1 MKTPFSEL
9 LSSII
14 SQSEV
19 SKNEMIRACDI
30 DRSSFFKFLS
40 GSRVPTAQQ
49 LNTICS
55 KLQFSPDEEKALRL
69 EYARV
74 TQGEKAVRSKDRIA
88 ALLWKLEE
96 TDDLDAFP
104 LSNAREAVISDKIE
118 TVTAGEGNV
127 MDLLTGLI
135 LREADRSTLQQAGA
149 EASAA
154 KGTSEIDLFLPPQA
168 EELFRWLIGFMRSE
182 NGALVKIQHLI
193 ELPSR
198 NAEAEQ
204 MVMDRL
210 RFALIASTVN
220 SDAYTGYYYY
230 TNTLAGSCVGVF
242 YPYYMITK
250 HYVVLMNGR
259 MNRAVVL
266 TDPGCCADYRNSFLT
281 ALNSTLPIVKTVSAK
296 ELPAELVSPILYRYG
311 CRRMSDKPFKDDA
324 VVYASPSG
332 IRDYLEGLSDRNA
345 EDAAPGNDRSSTQEK
360 IRILKE
366 AKQKLGTGV
375 FLIDER
381 NIPSARTW
389 YAALSGREKL
399 VLCRKD
405 RASFFIVTESG
416 IVDAFYSFMEEL
428 PESGNLLRTEIA
440 ARYVDS
446 MMEE

>member
-9 LSSII
+9 LSSIV
-14 SQSEV
+14 SQSEI

-40 GSRVPTAQQ
+40 GSRVPTLRQ
-49 LNTICS
+49 LNTICA

-74 TQGEKAVRSKDRIA
+74 TQGEKTVRSRDRIA

-96 TDDLDAFP
+96 TDDLAALP
-104 LSNAREAVISDKIE
+104 LSEVRDTDIDIKTGGII
-118 TVTAGEGNV
+118 AGERNV

-135 LREADRSTLQQAGA
+135 LRETVRNVSQQAEPG
-149 EASAA
+149 SPPA
-154 KGTSEIDLFLPPQA
+154 KELSQIDLFLPPQA
-168 EELFRWLIGFMRSE
+168 EELFRWLLAFIRSE
-182 NGALVKIQHLI
+182 KGSYARIQHLI

-198 NAEAEQ
+198 SAEAEQ
-204 MVMDRL
+204 MVIDRL

-220 SDAYTGYYYY
+220 PNAYTGYYYY

-242 YPYYMITK
+242 FPYYMITK
-250 HYVVLMNGR
+250 HCVVLMNGR

-266 TDPGCCADYRNSFLT
+266 TDPGCCADCRNSFLA

-324 VVYASPSG
+324 VVYVSPSG
-332 IRDYLEGLSDRNA
+332 IRDYLECLSDRNA
-345 EDAAPGNDRSSTQEK
+345 EEDAVKDGKSSSQEK
-360 IRILKE
+360 TRILKE
-366 AKQKLGTGV
+366 AKKKLGTGV

-381 NIPSARTW
+381 NIPSARSW

-399 VLCRKD
+399 VLCWKD
-405 RASFFIVTESG
+405 RAGFFIVTESC

-440 ARYVDS
+440 AQYVDS